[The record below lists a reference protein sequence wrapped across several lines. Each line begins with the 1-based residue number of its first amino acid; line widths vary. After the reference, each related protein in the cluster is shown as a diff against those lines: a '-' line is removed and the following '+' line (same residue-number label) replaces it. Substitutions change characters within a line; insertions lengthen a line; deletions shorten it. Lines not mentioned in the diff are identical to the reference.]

1 MRRYQKGGLLLPYKK
16 TEESANIFR
25 NFINNSDITFL
36 NKGSQGIVLK
46 ATLQSPIPENYLQ
59 ICPDDNYGRPVDTI
73 LIKVCAIS
81 AFDRQFPVDNKGSM
95 MYTTKMDEFQN
106 EINIQTDIYLKTVE
120 YLQPLC
126 PAIVYADILPTF
138 TEIVNLLIIK
148 ISSIPLR
155 YQLNALKNS
164 NVEFGL
170 IGMEFMKD
178 GTPLHNTE
186 INETQLNVSR
196 FALLELAIKTGYNHN
211 DFHKGNIMIETT
223 TNYFA
228 DMNMRA
234 ILIDFGRAAKI
245 TPDVLQEIKEHVA
258 NKEYISA
265 LKLLCSF
272 KSSYSLIHNP
282 RYNSYYGWTCGNY
295 NTDDPVYFEE
305 LSKSIQKEN
314 GGDLGTIKKYIK
326 NAEKTNICELSNGEI
341 DHLYTLR
348 EQAIDIN
355 VQKMDELH
363 SEDAKYPLLPVS
375 NTIKNSLYNG
385 MFGGKKHKKS
395 RRNFSRKNKKRVQKT
410 KRYRKLLR

>member
-1 MRRYQKGGLLLPYKK
+1 
-16 TEESANIFR
+16 
-25 NFINNSDITFL
+25 
-36 NKGSQGIVLK
+36 
-46 ATLQSPIPENYLQ
+46 
-59 ICPDDNYGRPVDTI
+59 
-73 LIKVCAIS
+73 
-81 AFDRQFPVDNKGSM
+81 
-95 MYTTKMDEFQN
+95 
-106 EINIQTDIYLKTVE
+106 LKTVE

-126 PAIVYADILPTF
+126 PAIVYADILPTY

-148 ISSIPLR
+148 ISSPSLR
-155 YQLNALKNS
+155 YQLNAFKNA

-170 IGMEFMKD
+170 IGMEFMKEGKTLND
-178 GTPLHNTE
+178 TE
-186 INETQLNVSR
+186 MNETQLNIGR

-228 DMNMRA
+228 DMDMRA

-245 TPDVLQEIKEHVA
+245 APDVLQEIKQHVA

-272 KSSYSLIHNP
+272 KSSYFLIHDP
-282 RYNSYYGWTCGNY
+282 RYNSYYGWVCGNY

-305 LSKSIQKEN
+305 LSRSIHNEH
-314 GGDLGTIKKYIK
+314 GGDLQTIKKYIK
-326 NAEKTNICELSNGEI
+326 NAHKTNICELNNGEI

-355 VQKMDELH
+355 VQEMDELH
-363 SEDAKYPLLPVS
+363 SADAKYPLLPVS
-375 NTIKNSLYNG
+375 NAIKNSLYNG

-395 RRNFSRKNKKRVQKT
+395 RRNFSRKNKKRFQKT
-410 KRYRKLLR
+410 KRHRKLLL

>member
-1 MRRYQKGGLLLPYKK
+1 MRREQKGGLLLPYKK

-36 NKGSQGIVLK
+36 NRGSQGIVLK
-46 ATLQSPIPENYLQ
+46 ATLQSPIPQNYLQ

-81 AFDRQFPVDNKGSM
+81 AFDMKFQVDNKGSIM
-95 MYTTKMDEFQN
+95 HSTKMDEFQN

-126 PAIVYADILPTF
+126 PAIVYADILPSF

-155 YQLNALKNS
+155 YQLNALKNG

-178 GTPLHNTE
+178 GKPLHNTE
-186 INETQLNVSR
+186 MNETQLNVCR
-196 FALLELAIKTGYNHN
+196 FSLLELAIKTGYNHN
-211 DFHKGNIMIETT
+211 DFHKGNIMIEKNN
-223 TNYFA
+223 NYFA
-228 DMNMRA
+228 GLSMRA
-234 ILIDFGRAAKI
+234 VLIDFGRAAKI
-245 TPDVLQEIKEHVA
+245 PPDVLQEIKENVA
-258 NKEYISA
+258 NKQYINA
-265 LKLLCSF
+265 FKLLCSF

-282 RYNSYYGWTCGNY
+282 KYNSYYGWVCGDY
-295 NTDDPVYFEE
+295 NTNDPVYLDEF
-305 LSKSIQKEN
+305 SKSIQKEH
-314 GGDLGTIKKYIK
+314 GGVLENIKEYLTT
-326 NAEKTNICELSNGEI
+326 AHKTNLCALSDGEI
-341 DHLYTLR
+341 DMLYTLR

-355 VQKMDELH
+355 VQTMNALH
-363 SEDAKYPLLPVS
+363 ETDAKFPLLPVS

-385 MFGGKKHKKS
+385 MIGGKKHKKS
-395 RRNFSRKNKKRVQKT
+395 RRRRTRKNKKTLKT
-410 KRYRKLLR
+410 KSRY